1 MIIVGDISA
10 QIVELLNIMAE
21 IGIIFT
27 YFSKVLTKKYDS
39 KAIYAAAYFL
49 SVLSLFT
56 VVSATTAPLA
66 LMTATICILLILSL
80 TIYSE
85 RLIIKLFYVFIY
97 VLIIFIA
104 DPILMGIMYLL
115 RLGSPNEALEAGTE
129 RIVGMVGTKFLYF
142 WMVLIVSRV
151 LMKKVKEIPL
161 FHWISIILMPII
173 SIVVLYSIF
182 ISIAVAN
189 NNYSMVIYLI
199 SIAGMVYINV
209 AMFNFFESYSKQMK
223 LAFMETVAEREAENY
238 RSLRLSYKEMQ
249 KLKHDFQNELA
260 VLKDMIVTG
269 HYKSADEH
277 ISEISDF
284 INKSAAICYT
294 GNEAVDSLIN
304 IKIKQAEA
312 YDIKIAAKVHLF
324 TDMNYNSMDL
334 CRIIGNAL
342 DNAIEACCKVKNQDR
357 FIYISFKE
365 VNDNVLLEISNSS
378 CEADTEWLV
387 STKSDRGIHGY
398 GVESIYSSAERI
410 GGNVGFKYSNGIF
423 TMRLLYD
430 LDKIRKQ

>member
-1 MIIVGDISA
+1 MSNISA
-10 QIVELLNIMAE
+10 QFVELMNIMIE

-27 YFSKVLTKKYDS
+27 YFSKVLKTKYDFN
-39 KAIYAAAYFL
+39 AIYIIAYCL
-49 SVLSLFT
+49 SVITLFG
-56 VVSATTAPLA
+56 VVSVTTAPMS
-66 LMTATICILLILSL
+66 LMTATIGILLILSI

-85 RLIIKLFYVFIY
+85 RFIIKLFYVFIY
-97 VLIIFIA
+97 ILIIFIA
-104 DPILMGIMYLL
+104 DPILMGMMYLL

-129 RIVGMVGTKFLYF
+129 RILGMVGTKILYF

-151 LMKKVKEIPL
+151 LMKKVREIPL
-161 FHWISIILMPII
+161 LHWISIILMPII

-189 NNYSMVIYLI
+189 NTHSMIIYLI

-260 VLKDMIVTG
+260 VLKDMIANRR
-269 HYKSADEH
+269 YENADEH
-277 ISEISDF
+277 ISEISYF

-294 GNEAVDSLIN
+294 GNEAIDSLIN
-304 IKIKQAEA
+304 IKIKQAEI
-312 YDIKIAAKVHLF
+312 YNIKIVTKVHLF
-324 TDMNYNSMDL
+324 TEMDYSSLEL

-342 DNAIEACCKVKNQDR
+342 DNAIEACCKVDTQER
-357 FIYISFKE
+357 FVYISFKE

-387 STKSDRGIHGY
+387 STKSDKGMHGY
-398 GVESIYSSAERI
+398 GIQSIRSSAERI
-410 GGNVGFKYSNGIF
+410 GGNVNFKYDKGIF

-430 LDKIRKQ
+430 LEKIKKQ

>member
-1 MIIVGDISA
+1 MGNISA
-10 QIVELLNIMAE
+10 EIIELVNIMAE
-21 IGIIFT
+21 MAIIFT
-27 YFSKVLTKKYDS
+27 YFSKVLRKKYNS
-39 KAIYAAAYFL
+39 SLVYITAYCL
-49 SVLSLFT
+49 STIVLFI
-56 VVSATTAPLA
+56 VVSVTTAPMS
-66 LMTATICILLILSL
+66 LMMATICILLILGI

-115 RLGSPNEALEAGTE
+115 KLGSPNESLEAGTE
-129 RIVGMVGTKFLYF
+129 RILGMVGTRFLYF

-151 LMKKVKEIPL
+151 LMKKVKEIP
-161 FHWISIILMPII
+161 FWHWISIILMPII

-189 NNYSMVIYLI
+189 NTHSMVIYLT

-209 AMFNFFESYSKQMK
+209 AMFNFFESYLKQMK

-238 RSLRLSYKEMQ
+238 RSLRLSYVEMQ

-260 VLKDMIVTG
+260 VLKDMIANRR
-269 HYKSADEH
+269 YESADEH
-277 ISEISDF
+277 ISEVSDF

-312 YDIKIAAKVHLF
+312 YNIKIATKVHLF
-324 TDMNYNSMDL
+324 TDMDYNSMEL

-342 DNAIEACCKVKNQDR
+342 DNAIEACCKVDVQDR

-378 CEADTEWLV
+378 YSADTEWLV
-387 STKSDRGIHGY
+387 STKSDKGIHGY
-398 GVESIYSSAERI
+398 GIQSINSSSERI
-410 GGNVGFKYSNGIF
+410 GGNVDFKYENGNF
-423 TMRLLYD
+423 TMRLLYN
-430 LDKIRKQ
+430 LEKIRKQ